1 MLVTLNR
8 IHVQGLTRLLPESS
22 IQLGSPS
29 FDYSCDV
36 DSIVVI
42 NVWVICTTSNA
53 EPKSSCA
60 LEKKK
65 DVIFFLYITKKYH
78 YMPCHTSVE
87 SHCATA
93 SNRQLPP
100 IRKTEVAWLHC

>member
-65 DVIFFLYITKKYH
+65 RRHLL
-78 YMPCHTSVE
+78 S
-87 SHCATA
+87 
-93 SNRQLPP
+93 
-100 IRKTEVAWLHC
+100 LHH

>member
-36 DSIVVI
+36 DSVVII

-53 EPKSSCA
+53 EPKTSCA
-60 LEKKK
+60 LEKIYKRHHLLSLHHQK
-65 DVIFFLYITKKYH
+65 ISLH
-78 YMPCHTSVE
+78 
-87 SHCATA
+87 A
-93 SNRQLPP
+93 LPQVSR
-100 IRKTEVAWLHC
+100 ISLCNCFK

>member
-1 MLVTLNR
+1 MFVTLNR
-8 IHVQGLTRLLPESS
+8 IHVPGLTRLLPESS

-65 DVIFFLYITKKYH
+65 KTSSSFSTSLKNITT
-78 YMPCHTSVE
+78 CHT
-87 SHCATA
+87 TLQ
-93 SNRQLPP
+93 SNLTVQLLQIGGYLP
-100 IRKTEVAWLHC
+100 